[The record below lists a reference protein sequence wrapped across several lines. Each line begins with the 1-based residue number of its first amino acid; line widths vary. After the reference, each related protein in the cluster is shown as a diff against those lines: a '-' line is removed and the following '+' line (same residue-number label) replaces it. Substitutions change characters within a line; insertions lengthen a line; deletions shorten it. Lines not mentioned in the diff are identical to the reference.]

1 MTACFQKDIDSL
13 ASETYFPH
21 EELKGKNQIF

>member
-1 MTACFQKDIDSL
+1 MTASFQKDTDSL